1 MRSLRLAVACA
12 ALFATAAMA
21 TPADP
26 KNGAEYKTLATAQPT
41 QVVGKK
47 IEVLEF
53 FAFHCPACN
62 AMEPYI
68 ADFVKQNG
76 HNVNFKKVPFPFT
89 GANDPE
95 AHLYL
100 TLEAMGKHEQYAPKV
115 FHAFHVERNRLTS
128 DAAIMEWVAKSGLDK
143 AKFNEYWSSF
153 GVLTKLRRLAAT
165 AESYKITGT
174 PTFVVDGRFVTSPS
188 DVGQANPSMPGTQ
201 VPTASN
207 ATLVALVNMALKEKG
222 WTNAAPAAA
231 GKPAAK

>member
-1 MRSLRLAVACA
+1 
-12 ALFATAAMA
+12 
-21 TPADP
+21 
-26 KNGAEYKTLATAQPT
+26 
-41 QVVGKK
+41 
-47 IEVLEF
+47 
-53 FAFHCPACN
+53 
-62 AMEPYI
+62 
-68 ADFVKQNG
+68 
-76 HNVNFKKVPFPFT
+76 
-89 GANDPE
+89 
-95 AHLYL
+95 
-100 TLEAMGKHEQYAPKV
+100 MGKHEQYAPKV

-222 WTNAAPAAA
+222 WTNAAPAAPAAA

>member
-76 HNVNFKKVPFPFT
+76 HNVNFKRW
-89 GANDPE
+89 AS
-95 AHLYL
+95 
-100 TLEAMGKHEQYAPKV
+100 
-115 FHAFHVERNRLTS
+115 TS
-128 DAAIMEWVAKSGLDK
+128 NTRPRCSMPST
-143 AKFNEYWSSF
+143 SS
-153 GVLTKLRRLAAT
+153 AT
-165 AESYKITGT
+165 A
-174 PTFVVDGRFVTSPS
+174 
-188 DVGQANPSMPGTQ
+188 
-201 VPTASN
+201 
-207 ATLVALVNMALKEKG
+207 
-222 WTNAAPAAA
+222 
-231 GKPAAK
+231 